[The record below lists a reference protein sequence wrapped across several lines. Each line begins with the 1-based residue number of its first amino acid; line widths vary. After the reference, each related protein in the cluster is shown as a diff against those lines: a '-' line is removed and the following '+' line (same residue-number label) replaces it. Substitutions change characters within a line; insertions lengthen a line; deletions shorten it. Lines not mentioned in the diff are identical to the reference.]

1 MISLLNHLI
10 AYFRLDHETKSHS
23 NGGMISY
30 KRIPA
35 AVVIG
40 IIAVGFIANSN
51 LCASEIKGILSL
63 EKLVVALKPDK
74 NPDQM
79 LVEKRTLSNCLKE
92 YLKREI
98 EVMTPLSSA
107 VIIEGFANGTID
119 IGYLS
124 STGASKAIERGVADV
139 LLAGEIDG
147 KPYYMSYWVA
157 LKDSPYSRVE
167 DLRSKPIAFSSRTST
182 SGFIIPTWDLYTKG
196 LIELTGHPEIFFG
209 KGNIYYGVGY
219 VSAVNR
225 VLEGHSEAAAVSY
238 YVLDKDKHLSVD
250 ERARL
255 KMVASQGPVPSHIIA
270 IRQSIISED
279 RSLIKH
285 ALLAM
290 NTDYPDLR
298 DRVFSSKLIEVDA
311 DAHLAPIREAL
322 NFVSRMNH

>member
-1 MISLLNHLI
+1 
-10 AYFRLDHETKSHS
+10 
-23 NGGMISY
+23 MISY

-35 AVVIG
+35 AVVIC
-40 IIAVGFIANSN
+40 ITAVGLIANSY
-51 LCASEIKGILSL
+51 LYASDIKGGLSL
-63 EKLVVALKPDK
+63 EKLVIALKPDK

-79 LVEKRTLSNCLKE
+79 IDEKRNLSDCLKG

-98 EVMTPLSSA
+98 EIMIPLSSA

-124 STGASKAIERGVADV
+124 STGTSKAIEREVADV

-147 KPYYMSYWVA
+147 KPYYLSYWVA
-157 LKDSPYSRVE
+157 LKDSPYTRVE
-167 DLRSKPIAFSSRTST
+167 DLRGKSIAFSSRTNT
-182 SGFIIPTWDLYTKG
+182 SGFIIPTWDLYKKG
-196 LIELTGHPEIFFG
+196 LIELTGHPENFFG

-238 YVLDKDKHLSVD
+238 YVLDKDKHLSLD

-270 IRQSIISED
+270 IRKSIIPED

-290 NTDYPDLR
+290 NTDYPDLG
-298 DRVFSSKLIEVDA
+298 DRVFTSKLIDVDA
-311 DAHLAPIREAL
+311 DAHLTPIREAL
-322 NFVSRMNH
+322 NFVSRMHQ